1 MNKAKF
7 TRNAFGIQVKKC
19 CASCAHKQL
28 NRTVSQRVCA
38 KHNKEVR
45 ACEVCECW
53 KMSDML
59 KSFCMSEGQI
69 KRREY
74 QLYLL
79 KIRERESEIDVV
91 SKGNLFCINPIN
103 WRTDT
108 VSAPFI
114 NYGRKKNDTLIA
126 QLDPE
131 SRLLLISGLT
141 NDKPMAVIGKPG
153 NYHHMELKFF
163 YPYIRQNMA
172 DRAAAFLAKKKE

>member
-1 MNKAKF
+1 MYEEMNKAKF
-7 TRNAFGIQVKKC
+7 TRNAFGIQVKRC

-79 KIRERESEIDVV
+79 KIREREAESNVEEEQSIEDIRKEFE
-91 SKGNLFCINPIN
+91 SQFGSIYINL
-103 WRTDT
+103 
-108 VSAPFI
+108 
-114 NYGRKKNDTLIA
+114 
-126 QLDPE
+126 
-131 SRLLLISGLT
+131 
-141 NDKPMAVIGKPG
+141 
-153 NYHHMELKFF
+153 
-163 YPYIRQNMA
+163 
-172 DRAAAFLAKKKE
+172 

>member
-79 KIRERESEIDVV
+79 KIREREAEIDVEEEQRV
-91 SKGNLFCINPIN
+91 ITTEDGQKIADEYKLPFKETSAKNGINVNEI
-103 WRTDT
+103 
-108 VSAPFI
+108 F
-114 NYGRKKNDTLIA
+114 
-126 QLDPE
+126 Q
-131 SRLLLISGLT
+131 
-141 NDKPMAVIGKPG
+141 
-153 NYHHMELKFF
+153 ELVEKIDETF
-163 YPYIRQNMA
+163 R
-172 DRAAAFLAKKKE
+172 

>member
-1 MNKAKF
+1 MLFLDMIQSHNRIVHLQQKSKQRMYNHKMYEEMNKAKF

-53 KMSDML
+53 KMSDINKEVRACEVCECWKMSDML

-79 KIRERESEIDVV
+79 KIREREAEIDVEEEQ
-91 SKGNLFCINPIN
+91 SIEDIRKEFESQFGSIYINL
-103 WRTDT
+103 
-108 VSAPFI
+108 
-114 NYGRKKNDTLIA
+114 
-126 QLDPE
+126 
-131 SRLLLISGLT
+131 
-141 NDKPMAVIGKPG
+141 
-153 NYHHMELKFF
+153 
-163 YPYIRQNMA
+163 
-172 DRAAAFLAKKKE
+172 